1 MLALYTL
8 RHFIIQSEMP
18 LNRLPQQTRGRVF
31 SISVILISQF
41 FLLTDHVGLTV
52 ESDELIFWAE
62 QTESKLFLANR
73 NALRQTF

>member
-31 SISVILISQF
+31 SIVVILISQF

-52 ESDELIFWAE
+52 ESDELIFWGE